1 MTKLQAIMT
10 AFINLIG
17 EDKVSDLLQSL
28 GCYDAPTA
36 DTCIAV
42 LDQCGEKFAV
52 PFGHMLQDA
61 TKDPAAKKQ
70 ILAAAKIAKASGQK
84 TSTLTAEQKSNMA
97 LSWVNTLG
105 GLLTTGISSASQLN
119 NSING
124 TDLALAEVEKLRQE
138 REYEQAKQ
146 KTTLYWILGGI
157 GILLIVVIFV
167 IALSK
172 RS

>member
-1 MTKLQAIMT
+1 MT

-17 EDKVSDLLQSL
+17 EDKVSELLQSL

-42 LDQCGEKFAV
+42 LDECGEKFAV
-52 PFGHMLQDA
+52 PFGHMLQEA
-61 TKDPAAKKQ
+61 SKDPSAKAQLLKAAKF
-70 ILAAAKIAKASGQK
+70 AKASGQK

-97 LSWVNTLG
+97 LNWVNTIG
-105 GLLTTGISSASQLN
+105 GLLTTGVSSATQLS

-124 TDLALAEVEKLRQE
+124 TDLALAEMQRLRQE
-138 REYEQAKQ
+138 REYEEAKQ
-146 KTTLYWILGGI
+146 KTTLYWILGGL